1 MFRGSCVCENG
12 SATVL
17 ESARD
22 PRRRERET
30 NRRYEIEKLKGVCA
44 DLRCAVGGCGRGGDV
59 GGAGGVRGHMYDVGS
74 TFVSV
79 ILEAG

>member
-1 MFRGSCVCENG
+1 MARVC
-12 SATVL
+12 
-17 ESARD
+17 ARMGVRPSSSLQEIRD
-22 PRRRERET
+22 GGRERRT
-30 NRRYEIEKLKGVCA
+30 DDMRLRSSKVCA
-44 DLRCAVGGCGRGGDV
+44 LICAVRAVGAGGVGTYV